1 MKPKY
6 MLDTNICIYLMKH
19 QPEQVRARF
28 AECFVGDVVISA
40 ITLAELEFG
49 VASSGE
55 FQAKNQA
62 ALDSLL
68 EDILVAPFE
77 ARAARAY
84 GPLRAANRERNKD
97 ALDELIA
104 SHALSLGVILVTNN
118 EADFRGFKG
127 LIIENWVSEH

>member
-1 MKPKY
+1 

-49 VASSGE
+49 VACSGTSR
-55 FQAKNQA
+55 ARNQA
-62 ALDSLL
+62 ALDGLL

-77 ARAARAY
+77 ARAARAC

-97 ALDELIA
+97 ALDKLIA
-104 SHALSLGVILVTNN
+104 SHALSLGVTLVTNN
-118 EADFRGFKG
+118 EADFRGFDG
-127 LIIENWVSEH
+127 LAIENWVSGAG